1 MSQKSVKNT
10 VERYNI
16 DNCVK
21 TFGGS
26 RYRMILAGAARAR
39 EIANKRVFAE
49 KHGDRTKY
57 TNKPTVEAL
66 CEIDQGKF
74 GAEYLDKLKG

>member
-1 MSQKSVKNT
+1 MSVKNQNT

-21 TFGGS
+21 VFGGS
-26 RYRMILAGAARAR
+26 RYNMILAAAIRAR
-39 EIANKRVFAE
+39 EIANKRTFAE
-49 KHGDRTKY
+49 KNGDRTKHQ
-57 TNKPTVEAL
+57 NKPIVEAL

-74 GAEYLDKLKG
+74 GTEYLNKIN

>member
-16 DNCVK
+16 DNCVSV
-21 TFGGS
+21 FDGS
-26 RYRMILAGAARAR
+26 RYKMILAGAARAR
-39 EIANKRVFAE
+39 EIANKRVFSE
-49 KHGDRTKY
+49 KNGDRTKHA
-57 TNKPTVEAL
+57 NKPVVEAL

-74 GAEYLDKLKG
+74 GAEYLNKIK

>member
-1 MSQKSVKNT
+1 MSVKNQNT

-21 TFGGS
+21 VFGGS
-26 RYRMILAGAARAR
+26 RYKMILAAAIRAR
-39 EIANKRVFAE
+39 EIANKRTFAE
-49 KHGDRTKY
+49 KHGDRTKHQ
-57 TNKPTVEAL
+57 NKPIVEAL

-74 GAEYLDKLKG
+74 GAEYLNKIN

>member
-1 MSQKSVKNT
+1 MSVKTVNT

-21 TFGGS
+21 SFDGS

-39 EIANKRVFAE
+39 EIANKRTFAE
-49 KHGDRTKY
+49 KQGDVTKHG
-57 TNKPTVEAL
+57 NKPVVEAL
-66 CEIDQGKF
+66 CEIDQGKI
-74 GAEYLDKLKG
+74 GKEYLNKLK